1 MSHLRKAR
9 NFNPNNYNKVAT
21 IKAVRAVSGLG
32 LKEAKD
38 AVEAAV
44 ERNEVVKVQISRHI
58 ESAVVNDCIK
68 TIEQNGLALGYKS
81 HRIDVVLEGLKQS
94 AILCAKED
102 EFELSQFIMDALLKY
117 EKVEEKREDERMK
130 RVDEASAR
138 KFKEDERR
146 DKRAKMEHDQQLR
159 WKKEAEMNL

>member
-1 MSHLRKAR
+1 
-9 NFNPNNYNKVAT
+9 
-21 IKAVRAVSGLG
+21 
-32 LKEAKD
+32 
-38 AVEAAV
+38 
-44 ERNEVVKVQISRHI
+44 
-58 ESAVVNDCIK
+58 
-68 TIEQNGLALGYKS
+68 
-81 HRIDVVLEGLKQS
+81 
-94 AILCAKED
+94 
-102 EFELSQFIMDALLKY
+102 MDALLKY